1 MGGREEARKGLTSL
15 IHNSQHMER
24 EAMPMEIEVKAYA
37 KDLKEVE
44 EKIKSMGAK
53 LVWEGEQMDTYY
65 SHPSRNF
72 AATDEALR
80 VRIEE
85 GKAFITYKGP
95 KIDNISKTRE
105 EIKVQVEDATAANDI
120 LKKLGFKEVGAV
132 RKLRKKFL
140 LGELKIC
147 LDTVENLGEFVEIEI
162 LEPFEDSKTNMDELR
177 TLVLKTMDEL
187 GLKEKERKSYLELLH
202 PELQ

>member
-1 MGGREEARKGLTSL
+1 
-15 IHNSQHMER
+15 
-24 EAMPMEIEVKAYA
+24 MPMEIEVKAYA